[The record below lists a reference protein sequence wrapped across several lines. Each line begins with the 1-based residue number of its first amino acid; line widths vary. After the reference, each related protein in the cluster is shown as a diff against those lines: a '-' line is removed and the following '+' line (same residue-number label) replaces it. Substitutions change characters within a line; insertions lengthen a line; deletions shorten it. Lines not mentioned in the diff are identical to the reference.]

1 MAEDTGAIQA
11 SVGPPSVRRRRG
23 RLQPLVAV
31 LRRYALWIGA
41 ATAVIVAL
49 YLALPLVLGP
59 VVPAYSVRRQ
69 DLTATIVAS
78 GRVLTPYRANIGS
91 QLVGVVAA
99 VPVEEGQTVRKGQSL
114 VVLQSDDLQAAV
126 SQAQANVAQAQ
137 ARLVQIA
144 RTALPTARQNRLQTQ
159 SALQNAELTYTRL
172 SRLLAQDSVARAD
185 VDAAKRAL
193 DAAKAQ
199 DEAAALQVS
208 TNAPGGPDEHLA
220 QTQLQSAVA
229 ALAAA
234 RAKLAYAVIRAPAD
248 GVLIAR
254 NVERGD
260 VVSPGMV
267 LMTLSPAAQTQLLIN
282 VDEKNLGRVA
292 VGQSALVSA
301 DAFADRR
308 FPATVAYVNP
318 GVDATTATVEV
329 KLNVANPPSYLRQDM
344 TVSVDIVSAER
355 RGALAVPADAL
366 RPSASGGAYV
376 LAVEGGRAV
385 VRPVQTGIRGGGS
398 VEILSGLTAA
408 DVVIPSTA
416 KVRPG
421 QRVRPRVHA

>member
-78 GRVLTPYRANIGS
+78 GRVLTPYR
-91 QLVGVVAA
+91 VGVVAA